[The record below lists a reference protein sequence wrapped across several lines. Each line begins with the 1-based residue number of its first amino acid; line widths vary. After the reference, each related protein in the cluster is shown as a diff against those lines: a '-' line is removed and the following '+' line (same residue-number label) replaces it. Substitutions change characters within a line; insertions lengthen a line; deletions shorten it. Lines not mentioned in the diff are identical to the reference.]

1 MRFIEFFNNL
11 GPTRIAAMSA
21 AGILT
26 LGFFIFVIGRVS
38 TPEMSLLY
46 GELDVKD
53 SGQIV
58 SILEQQNIPYEVRNN
73 GGQIYIPSNNVQRI
87 RLSLAQEGLPTGGS
101 LGYEI
106 FDRSDALGT
115 TNFVQNVNLVRA
127 LEGELARTIRSFES
141 IEGARVHLVLPR
153 RELFSR
159 ETRSPSASVII
170 KTRGNRRLEV
180 SRVRAIQHLVASAV
194 DGLSTGKI
202 SIVDDSGNLLA
213 QSQEG
218 ENGLMSAA
226 TLEEARLETESRLRS
241 NIERLIE
248 RTVGF
253 GKVRAEVSV
262 DMNFDRVTE
271 SDETFDPLGQVE
283 RSTQR
288 ITENSKEVEGNG
300 ENTVTVANN
309 LPETQAEENN
319 PDGPINSIETN
330 RTEETI
336 NYEIT
341 KSTTTRVQESG
352 DIERLT
358 VAVLVDG
365 VQNKNENGDI
375 VYTPRTQD
383 ELDKIASLVRTTVGY
398 DEERG
403 DRIEVINMQFA
414 AIDVPLQLEETTFM
428 GLTKKDLFKI
438 AEIAMFLIIGILII
452 LFVIRPLISRTFA
465 SADQSIRDG
474 SEMDALESSEDAISE
489 GQLPADMEAQAQIKA
504 QADEEML
511 VSLGAVE
518 GSLKSGTLD
527 KIGELIDKHPDA
539 AVSVLK
545 GWVRE
550 D

>member
-1 MRFIEFFNNL
+1 MRLLEFFNNL
-11 GPTRIAAMSA
+11 GPTRIAAMA
-21 AGILT
+21 AAAILT
-26 LGFFIFVIGRVS
+26 LGFFIFIIGRVS
-38 TPEMSLLY
+38 SPDMSLLY
-46 GELDVKD
+46 SELDVKD

-58 SILEQQNIPYEVRNN
+58 TILEQRNIPYEVRNN
-73 GGQIYIPSNNVQRI
+73 GSQIYIPSNNVQRI
-87 RLSLAQEGLPTGGS
+87 RLSLAQEGLPSGGS

-127 LEGELARTIRSFES
+127 LEGELARTIRSFDT

-159 ETRSPSASVII
+159 ETRTPSASVIV
-170 KTRGNRRLEV
+170 KTRSNRRLEV

-194 DGLSTGKI
+194 DGLSTSKI

-213 QSQEG
+213 QSQES
-218 ENGLMSAA
+218 ENGLASAA

-262 DMNFDRVTE
+262 DMDFDRVTE

-288 ITENSKEVEGNG
+288 ITENSKEIEGSG
-300 ENTVTVANN
+300 DNTVTVANN
-309 LPETQAEENN
+309 LPETQAEEN
-319 PDGPINSIETN
+319 PAGPINSIETN

-341 KSTTTRVQESG
+341 KSTTTRIQESG
-352 DIERLT
+352 NIERLT

-365 VQNKNENGDI
+365 IQKIDENGEI
-375 VYTPRTQD
+375 TYTPRTKD

-398 DEERG
+398 DQERG
-403 DRIEVINMQFA
+403 DQIEVINMQFA
-414 AIDVPLQLEETTFM
+414 SIDVPLQLTEATFM
-428 GLTKKDLFKI
+428 GLTKKDIFRI
-438 AEIAMFLIIGILII
+438 AEIVMFLIIGILII
-452 LFVIRPLISRTFA
+452 LFVLRPLISRAFSTVQTVT
-465 SADQSIRDG
+465 AD
-474 SEMDALESSEDAISE
+474 ETELEGIE
-489 GQLPADMEAQAQIKA
+489 GQEGVADGQLTADIEAQAQLKA
-504 QADEEML
+504 QADEEAL

-518 GSLKSGTLD
+518 GQLKSGTLD

>member
-1 MRFIEFFNNL
+1 VRLLEFFNNL
-11 GPTRIAAMSA
+11 GPTRIAAMA
-21 AGILT
+21 AAAILT
-26 LGFFIFVIGRVS
+26 LGFFIFIIGRVS
-38 TPEMSLLY
+38 SPDMSLLY
-46 GELDVKD
+46 SELDVKD

-58 SILEQQNIPYEVRNN
+58 TILEQRNIPYEVRNN
-73 GGQIYIPSNNVQRI
+73 GSQIYIPSNNVQRI
-87 RLSLAQEGLPTGGS
+87 RLSLAQEGLPSGGS

-127 LEGELARTIRSFES
+127 LEGELARTIRSFDT

-159 ETRSPSASVII
+159 ETRTPSASVIV
-170 KTRGNRRLEV
+170 KTRSNRRLEV

-194 DGLSTGKI
+194 DGLSTSKI

-213 QSQEG
+213 QSQES
-218 ENGLMSAA
+218 ENGLASAA

-262 DMNFDRVTE
+262 DMDFDRVTE

-288 ITENSKEVEGNG
+288 ITENSKEIEGSG
-300 ENTVTVANN
+300 DNTVTVANN
-309 LPETQAEENN
+309 LPETQAEEN
-319 PDGPINSIETN
+319 PAGPINSIETN

-341 KSTTTRVQESG
+341 KSTTTRIQESG
-352 DIERLT
+352 NIERLT

-365 VQNKNENGDI
+365 IQKIDENGEI
-375 VYTPRTQD
+375 TYTPRTKD

-398 DEERG
+398 DQERG
-403 DRIEVINMQFA
+403 DQIEVINMQFA
-414 AIDVPLQLEETTFM
+414 SIDVPLQLTEATFM
-428 GLTKKDLFKI
+428 GLTKKDIFRI
-438 AEIAMFLIIGILII
+438 AEIVMFLIIGILII
-452 LFVIRPLISRTFA
+452 LFVLRPLISRAFSTVQTVT
-465 SADQSIRDG
+465 AD
-474 SEMDALESSEDAISE
+474 ETELEGIE
-489 GQLPADMEAQAQIKA
+489 GQEGVADGQLTADIEAQAQLKA
-504 QADEEML
+504 QADEEAL

-518 GSLKSGTLD
+518 GQLKSGTLD

>member
-1 MRFIEFFNNL
+1 MRFLEILNNL
-11 GPTRIAAMSA
+11 GPIRLIALGT
-21 AGILT
+21 AGLLMI
-26 LGFFIFVIGRVS
+26 GFFVFVIGRVS
-38 TPEMSLLY
+38 STEMSLLY
-46 GELDVKD
+46 SDLDVRD
-53 SGQIV
+53 SGEVV
-58 SILEQQNIPYEVRNN
+58 SFLDQQGIPYELRAN
-73 GGQIYIPSNNVQRI
+73 GAQIFVPSEQVQRMRI
-87 RLSLAQEGLPTGGS
+87 SLAQDGLPTGGS

-127 LEGELARTIRSFES
+127 LEGELARTIRSFDT

-170 KTRGNRRLEV
+170 KTRGNRRVELGQ
-180 SRVRAIQHLVASAV
+180 VRAIQHLVASAV
-194 DGLSTGKI
+194 DGLTTNRI
-202 SIVDDSGNLLA
+202 SIVDDNGNLLA
-213 QSQEG
+213 QSKES
-218 ENGLMSAA
+218 ENGTESTA
-226 TLEEARLETESRLRS
+226 TLEEARLAAQSRLRN

-248 RTVGF
+248 RTVGM

-288 ITENSKEVEGNG
+288 INENSKEVEGSG

-309 LPETQAEENN
+309 LPENQAEENA
-319 PDGPINSIETN
+319 PGGPLNTIETS
-330 RTEETI
+330 RSEETI

-341 KSTTTRVQESG
+341 KSTTTRIQESG
-352 DIERLT
+352 NIERLT

-365 VQNKNENGDI
+365 TEKTDEEGNK
-375 VYTPRTQD
+375 VYSPRTKE
-383 ELDKIASLVRTTVGY
+383 ELDKIAALVKSTVGF
-398 DEERG
+398 DQNRG
-403 DRIEVINMQFA
+403 DKVEVINMQFA
-414 AIDVPLQLEETTFM
+414 PIEVPLQLPEPTFL
-428 GLTKKDLFKI
+428 GLTKVDIFKI
-438 AEIAMFLIIGILII
+438 SEIGLFLIIGILII
-452 LFVIRPLISRTFA
+452 LFVLRPIITRTFA
-465 SADQSIRDG
+465 ALEPAPVEGPGLEAIDADKEA
-474 SEMDALESSEDAISE
+474 SEMIEGVDLEKEAAL
-489 GQLPADMEAQAQIKA
+489 KA
-504 QADEEML
+504 QATDEML

-518 GSLKSGTLD
+518 GQLKSGTLD
-527 KIGELIDKHPDA
+527 KIGELIDNHPDA

>member
-1 MRFIEFFNNL
+1 MRLLEFFNNL
-11 GPTRIAAMSA
+11 GPTRIATMSVA
-21 AGILT
+21 ALLT
-26 LGFFIFVIGRVS
+26 IGFFIFIIGRVS
-38 TPEMSLLY
+38 TPDMSLLY
-46 GELDVKD
+46 SELDVKD

-73 GGQIYIPSNNVQRI
+73 GSQIYIPSNNVQRI
-87 RLSLAQEGLPTGGS
+87 RLSLAQEGLPSGGS

-127 LEGELARTIRSFES
+127 LEGELARTIRSFDS

-159 ETRSPSASVII
+159 ETRTPSASVIV
-170 KTRGNRRLEV
+170 KTRANRRLEI

-194 DGLSTGKI
+194 DGLSTSKI

-213 QSQEG
+213 QGQES
-218 ENGLMSAA
+218 ENGLASAA

-262 DMNFDRVTE
+262 DMDFDRVTE

-288 ITENSKEVEGNG
+288 ITENSKEIEGSG
-300 ENTVTVANN
+300 DNTVTVANN
-309 LPETQAEENN
+309 LPETQAEENT
-319 PDGPINSIETN
+319 PGGPINSIETN

-365 VQNKNENGDI
+365 IQKINENGE
-375 VYTPRTQD
+375 VTYTPRTQE

-398 DEERG
+398 DQERG
-403 DRIEVINMQFA
+403 DQIEVINMQFA
-414 AIDVPLQLEETTFM
+414 SIDVPLQLKEATFM
-428 GLTKKDLFKI
+428 GLTKKDLFRI

-452 LFVIRPLISRTFA
+452 LFVLRPLISRAFSTVQTA
-465 SADQSIRDG
+465 TADGPDLDSI
-474 SEMDALESSEDAISE
+474 E
-489 GQLPADMEAQAQIKA
+489 GQDGMAESQLAADMEAQAQLKA
-504 QADEEML
+504 QADEEAL

-518 GSLKSGTLD
+518 GQLKSGTLD

>member
-1 MRFIEFFNNL
+1 MRLLEFFNNL
-11 GPTRIAAMSA
+11 GPTRIAAMA
-21 AGILT
+21 AAAILT
-26 LGFFIFVIGRVS
+26 LGFFIFIIGRVS
-38 TPEMSLLY
+38 SPDMSLLY
-46 GELDVKD
+46 SELDVKD

-58 SILEQQNIPYEVRNN
+58 TILEQRNIPYEVRNN
-73 GGQIYIPSNNVQRI
+73 GSQIYIPSNNVQRI
-87 RLSLAQEGLPTGGS
+87 RLSLAQEGLPSGGS

-127 LEGELARTIRSFES
+127 LEGELARTIRSFDT

-159 ETRSPSASVII
+159 ETRTPSASVIV
-170 KTRGNRRLEV
+170 KTRSNRRLEV

-194 DGLSTGKI
+194 DGLSTSKI

-213 QSQEG
+213 QSQES
-218 ENGLMSAA
+218 ENGLASAA

-262 DMNFDRVTE
+262 DMDFDRVTE

-288 ITENSKEVEGNG
+288 ITENSKEIEGSG
-300 ENTVTVANN
+300 DNTVTVANN
-309 LPETQAEENN
+309 LPETQAEEN
-319 PDGPINSIETN
+319 PAGPINSIETN

-341 KSTTTRVQESG
+341 KSTTTRIQESG
-352 DIERLT
+352 NIERLT

-365 VQNKNENGDI
+365 IQKIDENGEI
-375 VYTPRTQD
+375 TYTPRTKD

-398 DEERG
+398 DQERG
-403 DRIEVINMQFA
+403 DQIEVINMQFA
-414 AIDVPLQLEETTFM
+414 SIDVPLQLTEATFM
-428 GLTKKDLFKI
+428 GLTKKDIFRI

-452 LFVIRPLISRTFA
+452 LFVLRPLISRAFSTVQTVT
-465 SADQSIRDG
+465 AD
-474 SEMDALESSEDAISE
+474 ETELEGIE
-489 GQLPADMEAQAQIKA
+489 GQEGVADGQLTADIEAQAQLKA
-504 QADEEML
+504 QADEEAL

-518 GSLKSGTLD
+518 GQLKSGTLD

>member
-1 MRFIEFFNNL
+1 MRFLDFFNNL

-21 AGILT
+21 AALLT
-26 LGFFIFVIGRVS
+26 LGFFIFIIGRVS
-38 TPEMSLLY
+38 SPDMSLLY
-46 GELDVKD
+46 SELDAKD
-53 SGQIV
+53 SGEIV
-58 SILEQQNIPYEVRNN
+58 SILEQQNIPFEMRNN
-73 GGQIYIPSNNVQRI
+73 GSQIYIPSNNVQRI

-127 LEGELARTIRSFES
+127 LEGELARTIRSFDS

-159 ETRSPSASVII
+159 ETRTPSASVIV
-170 KTRGNRRLEV
+170 KTRANRRLEI

-194 DGLSTGKI
+194 DGLTTSKI

-213 QSQEG
+213 QGQES
-218 ENGLMSAA
+218 ENGIASAA
-226 TLEEARLETESRLRS
+226 TLEEARLETQSRLRS

-248 RTVGF
+248 RTVGY

-288 ITENSKEVEGNG
+288 ITENSKELEGSG

-319 PDGPINSIETN
+319 PGGPINSIETN

-341 KSTTTRVQESG
+341 KSTTTRIQESG

-365 VQNKNENGDI
+365 IQKIGENGEV
-375 VYTPRTQD
+375 VYTARTPE
-383 ELDKIASLVRTTVGY
+383 ELDKIASLVKTTVGY

-403 DRIEVINMQFA
+403 DQIEVINMQFA
-414 AIDVPLQLEETTFM
+414 SIDVPLQLKESTFM
-428 GLTKKDLFKI
+428 GLTKKELFRI
-438 AEIAMFLIIGILII
+438 AEIVMFLIIGILII
-452 LFVIRPLISRTFA
+452 LFVLRPLISRAFGTMEAATADGPDLESIEGDGA
-465 SADQSIRDG
+465 SAD
-474 SEMDALESSEDAISE
+474 
-489 GQLPADMEAQAQIKA
+489 GQITADMEAQAQLKA

-518 GSLKSGTLD
+518 GQLKSGTLD

>member
-1 MRFIEFFNNL
+1 VRLLEFFNNL
-11 GPTRIAAMSA
+11 GPTRIAAMA
-21 AGILT
+21 AAAILT
-26 LGFFIFVIGRVS
+26 LGFFIFIIGRVS
-38 TPEMSLLY
+38 SPDMSLLY
-46 GELDVKD
+46 SELDVKD

-58 SILEQQNIPYEVRNN
+58 TILEQRDIPYEVRNN
-73 GGQIYIPSNNVQRI
+73 GSQIYIPSNNVQRI
-87 RLSLAQEGLPTGGS
+87 RLSLAQEGLPSGGS

-127 LEGELARTIRSFES
+127 LEGELARTIRSFDT

-159 ETRSPSASVII
+159 ETRTPSASVIV
-170 KTRGNRRLEV
+170 KTRSNRRLEV

-194 DGLSTGKI
+194 DGLSTSKI

-213 QSQEG
+213 QSQES
-218 ENGLMSAA
+218 ENGLASAA

-262 DMNFDRVTE
+262 DMDFDRVTE

-288 ITENSKEVEGNG
+288 ITENSKEIEGSG
-300 ENTVTVANN
+300 DNTVTVANN
-309 LPETQAEENN
+309 LPETQAEEN
-319 PDGPINSIETN
+319 PAGPINSIETN

-341 KSTTTRVQESG
+341 KSTTTRIQESG
-352 DIERLT
+352 NIERLT

-365 VQNKNENGDI
+365 IQKIDENGEI
-375 VYTPRTQD
+375 TYTPRTKD

-398 DEERG
+398 DQERG
-403 DRIEVINMQFA
+403 DQIEVINMQFA
-414 AIDVPLQLEETTFM
+414 SIDVPLQLTEATFM
-428 GLTKKDLFKI
+428 GLTKKDIFRI

-452 LFVIRPLISRTFA
+452 LFVLRPLISRTF
-465 SADQSIRDG
+465 STVQTVTADG
-474 SEMDALESSEDAISE
+474 TELEGIE
-489 GQLPADMEAQAQIKA
+489 GQEGVADGQLTADIEAQAQLKA
-504 QADEEML
+504 QADEEAL

-518 GSLKSGTLD
+518 GQLKSGTLD

>member
-1 MRFIEFFNNL
+1 MRLLEFFNNL
-11 GPTRIAAMSA
+11 GPTRIAAMA
-21 AGILT
+21 AAAILT
-26 LGFFIFVIGRVS
+26 LGFFIFIIGRVS
-38 TPEMSLLY
+38 SPDMSLLY
-46 GELDVKD
+46 SELDVKD

-58 SILEQQNIPYEVRNN
+58 TILEQRDIPYEVRNN
-73 GGQIYIPSNNVQRI
+73 GSQIYIPSNNVQRI
-87 RLSLAQEGLPTGGS
+87 RLSLAQEGLPSGGS

-127 LEGELARTIRSFES
+127 LEGELARTIRSFDT

-159 ETRSPSASVII
+159 ETRTPSASVIV
-170 KTRGNRRLEV
+170 KTRSNRRLEV

-194 DGLSTGKI
+194 DGLSTSKI

-213 QSQEG
+213 QSQES
-218 ENGLMSAA
+218 ENGLASAA

-262 DMNFDRVTE
+262 DMDFDRVTE

-288 ITENSKEVEGNG
+288 ITENSKEIEGSG
-300 ENTVTVANN
+300 DNTVTVANN
-309 LPETQAEENN
+309 LPETQAEEN
-319 PDGPINSIETN
+319 PAGPINSIETN

-341 KSTTTRVQESG
+341 KSTTTRIQESG
-352 DIERLT
+352 NIERLT

-365 VQNKNENGDI
+365 IQKIDENGEI
-375 VYTPRTQD
+375 TYTPRTKD

-398 DEERG
+398 DQERG
-403 DRIEVINMQFA
+403 DQIEVINMQFA
-414 AIDVPLQLEETTFM
+414 SIDVPLQLTEATFM
-428 GLTKKDLFKI
+428 GLTKKDIFRI

-452 LFVIRPLISRTFA
+452 LFVLRPLISRAFSTVQTVT
-465 SADQSIRDG
+465 AD
-474 SEMDALESSEDAISE
+474 ETELEGIE
-489 GQLPADMEAQAQIKA
+489 GQEGVADGQLTADIEAQAQLKA
-504 QADEEML
+504 QADEEAL

-518 GSLKSGTLD
+518 GQLKSGTLD